1 MRIGVDLCNTVANV
15 NAMLVMK
22 FTRLSLTRYP
32 DPEVPAGFFHT
43 PEGLELLKK
52 AWPFPWAAEALWF
65 LASAG
70 HEIIY
75 LTSRPI
81 LAVNLTREWLAV
93 NGFPRGALIF
103 LPRGDKALFA
113 RYYGI
118 EWFFEDDPLE
128 ALRLNGVVSR
138 VFVKIWPYNMGV
150 QGPGIVRFVNWR
162 EVLFLVSGRKR
173 AGAGI
178 VHERHDYGA
187 SIGARG

>member
-32 DPEVPAGFFHT
+32 DPEIPAGFFHI
-43 PEGLELLKK
+43 PEGLELLSK
-52 AWPFPWAAEALWF
+52 AQPFPYATGTLRF

-93 NGFPRGALIF
+93 NDFPSGTLMF

-118 EWFFEDDPLE
+118 DWFFEDDPLE
-128 ALRLNGVVSR
+128 ALSLQGIVGQ
-138 VFVKIWPYNMGV
+138 VFLKSWPYNYGV
-150 QGPGIVRFVNWR
+150 QGQGIKKFTSWR
-162 EVLFLVSGRKR
+162 EIMPYVVTGKKDK
-173 AGAGI
+173 AGAF
-178 VHERHDYGA
+178 A
-187 SIGARG
+187 

>member
-32 DPEVPAGFFHT
+32 APEIPSGFFLT
-43 PEGLELLKK
+43 PEGLKLLSK
-52 AWPFPWAAEALWF
+52 AQPFPHAAGTLCF

-81 LAVNLTREWLAV
+81 LAANLTREWLAV
-93 NGFPRGALIF
+93 NSFPRGTLMF
-103 LPRGDKALFA
+103 LPRGYKALFA

-118 EWFFEDDPLE
+118 DWFFEDDPLE
-128 ALRLNGVVSR
+128 ALRLGGVVSQ
-138 VFVKIWPYNMGV
+138 VFVKIWPYNLGV

-162 EVLFLVSGRKR
+162 EVSFLVSGRKR
-173 AGAGI
+173 AGAGV

-187 SIGARG
+187 RIGAQG